1 MLDRSRHDDH
11 VTTARARG
19 AAEGSSL
26 HSPRPKP
33 HECHQPE
40 PCHGATARTTRNR
53 AAQYGKPAV
62 AGELMRDGAVDGSS
76 ATRLVA
82 LAWPARG
89 ARAARDRER
98 APRAARY
105 GSCSVRE
112 KAARHRL
119 GTGAARYGS
128 SQRRMHGRRRL
139 LPKRYRRVH
148 DRGTALSPARREVAA
163 GSSQLEAHD
172 TRPAGKPPTAGAL
185 GQPLHE

>member
-1 MLDRSRHDDH
+1 M
-11 VTTARARG
+11 TTARARG

-128 SQRRMHGRRRL
+128 SSVRQQPAEDARE
-139 LPKRYRRVH
+139 KAAAAEAV
-148 DRGTALSPARREVAA
+148 PARPRQRDGVVTCSSRGCGGELAA
-163 GSSQLEAHD
+163 GGARYAPGRQATHCG
-172 TRPAGKPPTAGAL
+172 RAGAAAS
-185 GQPLHE
+185 